1 MASTGGAG
9 WLKLNSGDV
18 VFARELD
25 KGCACG
31 CDDVTQAALVNEQL
45 LRAIPNGNK
54 LVDNFLDAKQ
64 RALGDREL
72 RGPSLPVEDP
82 DTGIFTGGTAFERT
96 PNAHSVNG
104 ARTYTLGLGIEQA
117 TYAGYEY
124 LPRNHRE
131 AMKMQAELVNAPVIG
146 DETNMFFGNTQYN
159 LASAQ
164 PKSSS
169 DRDLQGQLGDSGI
182 VHKDGNDA
190 PGALTGMVSS
200 PDMPDNYDKG
210 TFHLVEIGAYASLEE
225 TQVMYFSGLRRHGGT
240 PAHAPDGEVV
250 KKWAYRC
257 VIVCYPPSMVLENHG
272 ITALATL
279 RSAGSEDSDAP
290 PKKGKDGRVTYKK
303 PHGML
308 TLDMGVKNNPEN
320 RQQQAWSQHTTFAA
334 DGAVI
339 MQPEDQFNF
348 FARSMYLLQ
357 VHSFAQLPF
366 DVFID
371 PDDFFAS
378 MTFKSGDNVITA
390 KPWKYAPVL
399 NRSRFYQSHRI
410 PLKKDRFV
418 GGQKERLS
426 QPSDLLFWLGKK
438 KSAQNNAQI
447 EDEDS
452 EVEVEVPLSQPDSS
466 PPRESRRC
474 GEAHHSAQSRESRDV
489 AARPTT
495 APKAVRV
502 ETSSEVR

>member
-1 MASTGGAG
+1 MRVEANEWNAHKPGPGLLNFEGVSSSSDKEGNECAVHAPQTDCKPYTPKTNRTTGYESPHPTTRGSSGSTGGAASPSAAFSGGAASSLAGHQPLSMRSYFIADQNPRHPAFMLVEGEHPLREDPRLVATGIGPGRTFVYLQDTSEDVMLRDAEYFNTLEIPDMASTGGAG

-25 KGCACG
+25 KGCVCG

-96 PNAHSVNG
+96 PNAHSFVAPSVANKCSPESG
-104 ARTYTLGLGIEQA
+104 MTTGLTMRQDLQKTA
-117 TYAGYEY
+117 VAMASAGYEY

-250 KKWAYRC
+250 KKWA
-257 VIVCYPPSMVLENHG
+257 
-272 ITALATL
+272 
-279 RSAGSEDSDAP
+279 
-290 PKKGKDGRVTYKK
+290 
-303 PHGML
+303 
-308 TLDMGVKNNPEN
+308 
-320 RQQQAWSQHTTFAA
+320 
-334 DGAVI
+334 
-339 MQPEDQFNF
+339 
-348 FARSMYLLQ
+348 
-357 VHSFAQLPF
+357 
-366 DVFID
+366 
-371 PDDFFAS
+371 
-378 MTFKSGDNVITA
+378 
-390 KPWKYAPVL
+390 
-399 NRSRFYQSHRI
+399 
-410 PLKKDRFV
+410 
-418 GGQKERLS
+418 
-426 QPSDLLFWLGKK
+426 
-438 KSAQNNAQI
+438 
-447 EDEDS
+447 
-452 EVEVEVPLSQPDSS
+452 
-466 PPRESRRC
+466 
-474 GEAHHSAQSRESRDV
+474 
-489 AARPTT
+489 
-495 APKAVRV
+495 
-502 ETSSEVR
+502 